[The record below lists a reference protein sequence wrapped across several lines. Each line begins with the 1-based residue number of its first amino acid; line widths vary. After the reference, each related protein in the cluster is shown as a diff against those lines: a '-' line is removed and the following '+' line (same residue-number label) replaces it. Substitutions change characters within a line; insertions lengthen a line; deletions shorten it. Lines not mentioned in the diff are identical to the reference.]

1 MEFQISELLRKRWY
15 QACGK
20 TGSNKRRTENNYS
33 QVEKVQMKYFYPST
47 NRSFGDC
54 NWRWH
59 RECKIVRPTMCYK
72 NPALIAF
79 NLIFWKSLVHFFNYS
94 GKNCLLLG
102 LQIWWSLFLV
112 RRLFVQL
119 TNCQVTI
126 WDYRHIRLFML
137 DTPVPLKL
145 SKIRPVQSLDE
156 RLLWNTGCCWYWFR
170 YLHC

>member
-1 MEFQISELLRKRWY
+1 MIPTCT
-15 QACGK
+15 ACGK
-20 TGSNKRRTENNYS
+20 TGSNKRRI
-33 QVEKVQMKYFYPST
+33 EKKLLRSKVKFKWST
-47 NRSFGDC
+47 STRAQTDRLDC

-156 RLLWNTGCCWYWFR
+156 RLLWNTGCR
-170 YLHC
+170 